1 MVEGTECFICGTR
14 RPNSIE
20 THHIV
25 PRRYG
30 GSDAPENLVNL
41 CSNCHSAIEK
51 LYDDSFYDRLGI
63 DEAEIS
69 GEGAVDTAGTKVPA
83 QRTKDRSYPQ
93 NPAHITREKFG
104 LEITFS
110 QFFIYNPE
118 QLISEEYPESD
129 LLIQELKN
137 IDLETLRKH
146 DRKFG
151 ELPDRRAA
159 LESVYPENT
168 RLTPPV
174 RIVRSRRTMDPTN
187 TSKSPIRTSWFSRLH
202 CGYCHTV
209 YSEFEKADLAAH
221 LRVEHRI
228 EDPYESESDL
238 VENESSILE
247 D

>member
-1 MVEGTECFICGTR
+1 
-14 RPNSIE
+14 
-20 THHIV
+20 
-25 PRRYG
+25 
-30 GSDAPENLVNL
+30 
-41 CSNCHSAIEK
+41 
-51 LYDDSFYDRLGI
+51 
-63 DEAEIS
+63 
-69 GEGAVDTAGTKVPA
+69 
-83 QRTKDRSYPQ
+83 
-93 NPAHITREKFG
+93 
-104 LEITFS
+104 
-110 QFFIYNPE
+110 
-118 QLISEEYPESD
+118 
-129 LLIQELKN
+129 
-137 IDLETLRKH
+137 LETLRKH
-146 DRKFG
+146 DRKFR

-168 RLTPPV
+168 RLIPPV
-174 RIVRSRRTMDPTN
+174 RIVRSRGTIDPKN